1 MSMEKDNHSYKENLQ
16 PEATQKKKGSWKRFF
31 TKDQL
36 EMYSMMLPVFIQRF
50 IFAYIPM
57 VGAIVA
63 FKRYKVKDGIFGSKW
78 IGFRNFEFFFKS
90 MDLHRVLRNTI
101 GYNIVFIL
109 TGTLFAVLVALMLSF
124 IRSRK
129 SLKLY
134 QTTLLFPHFMSWV
147 VVSYML
153 LTYLDYKSGMLNGFL
168 RKFGITPISWYST
181 MKWWP
186 LIFVLLHLWKSVGSN
201 SLIYYGAIIG
211 VDTSLYE
218 SAALDGCS
226 TWQTI
231 RKMSIPMIKPTIVI
245 LLIMAVGG
253 IFHGDFGLFYTVPK
267 NSESIMEVTD
277 ILDTYLYRV
286 MFVTGDVG
294 VSAAI
299 GLVQSVVGFLCTIG
313 VNKLAKSVDES
324 LALF

>member
-1 MSMEKDNHSYKENLQ
+1 MKKDNNA
-16 PEATQKKKGSWKRFF
+16 EAVQKKAAPKKKSVFAKYFR
-31 TKDQL
+31 KDQL
-36 EMYSMMLPVFIQRF
+36 EMYLMMLPVLIQRL

-57 VGAIVA
+57 AGAIVA
-63 FKRYKVKDGIFGSKW
+63 FKRYKVSKGIWGSPW
-78 IGFRNFEFFFKS
+78 VGLDNFKFFFKS
-90 MDLHRVLRNTI
+90 MDLTRVLRNTI
-101 GYNIVFIL
+101 GYNLVFIVS
-109 TGTLFAVLVALMLSF
+109 GVLFAVFVALLLSF

-129 SLKLY
+129 SLKFY

-153 LTYLDYKSGMLNGFL
+153 LTFLDYKSGILNGFL
-168 RKFGITPISWYST
+168 KNLGIEPISWYST
-181 MKWWP
+181 VKWWP
-186 LIFVLLHLWKSVGSN
+186 LIFVILNLWKTVGNN
-201 SLIYYGAIIG
+201 SLIYYGAIIN
-211 VDTSLYE
+211 VDNSLYE

-231 RKMSIPMIKPTIVI
+231 TKMTLPMIKPTIVI
-245 LLIMAVGG
+245 LVIMAVGG

-267 NSESIMEVTD
+267 NSTSLIEVTE

-299 GLVQSVVGFLCTIG
+299 GLIQSVVGLVMTIG
-313 VNKLAKSVDES
+313 VNKLAKSVDQD

>member
-1 MSMEKDNHSYKENLQ
+1 MNKNDNAAAAQKETVPRRKSRLAQ
-16 PEATQKKKGSWKRFF
+16 YFR
-31 TKDQL
+31 KDQL
-36 EMYSMMLPVFIQRF
+36 EMYLMMFPVFLQRL

-57 VGAIVA
+57 AGAIVA
-63 FKRYKVKDGIFGSKW
+63 FKRYKVSKGIWKSPW
-78 IGFRNFEFFFKS
+78 VGFDNFKFFFKS

-101 GYNIVFIL
+101 GYNLVFIL
-109 TGTLFAVLVALMLSF
+109 TGVVFAVFVALLLSF
-124 IRSRK
+124 IRSRR
-129 SLKLY
+129 SLKVY

-153 LTYLDYKSGMLNGFL
+153 LAFLDYKSGIINGLLN
-168 RKFGITPISWYST
+168 RIGIEPISWYST
-181 MKWWP
+181 ITWWP
-186 LIFVLLHLWKSVGSN
+186 LIFLILNLWKTVGNN
-201 SLIYYGAIIG
+201 SLIYYGAIIN

-226 TWQTI
+226 TWKIITKI
-231 RKMSIPMIKPTIVI
+231 TLPIIKPTIVV
-245 LLIMAVGG
+245 LVIMAVGG

-267 NSESIMEVTD
+267 NSTALIEVTE

-294 VSAAI
+294 VSAAV
-299 GLVQSVVGFLCTIG
+299 GLIQSVVGLFMTIG

>member
-1 MSMEKDNHSYKENLQ
+1 MNKNDNEVAAQKETV
-16 PEATQKKKGSWKRFF
+16 PRKKSRLAQYFR
-31 TKDQL
+31 KDQL
-36 EMYSMMLPVFIQRF
+36 EMYLMMFPVFLQRL

-57 VGAIVA
+57 AGAIVA
-63 FKRYKVKDGIFGSKW
+63 FKRYKVSKGIWKSPW
-78 IGFRNFEFFFKS
+78 VGFDNFKFFFKS
-90 MDLHRVLRNTI
+90 MDLRRVLRNTI
-101 GYNIVFIL
+101 GYNLVFIL
-109 TGTLFAVLVALMLSF
+109 TGVVFAVFVALLLSF
-124 IRSRK
+124 IRSRR
-129 SLKLY
+129 SLKVY

-153 LTYLDYKSGMLNGFL
+153 LAFLDYKSGIINGLLN
-168 RKFGITPISWYST
+168 RIGIEPISWYST
-181 MKWWP
+181 ITWWP
-186 LIFVLLHLWKSVGSN
+186 LIFLILNLWKTVGNN
-201 SLIYYGAIIG
+201 SLIYYGAIIN

-226 TWQTI
+226 TWKTI
-231 RKMSIPMIKPTIVI
+231 TKITLPIIKPTIVV
-245 LLIMAVGG
+245 LVIMAVGG

-267 NSESIMEVTD
+267 NSTALIEVTE

-294 VSAAI
+294 VSAAV
-299 GLVQSVVGFLCTIG
+299 GLIQSVVGLFMTIG